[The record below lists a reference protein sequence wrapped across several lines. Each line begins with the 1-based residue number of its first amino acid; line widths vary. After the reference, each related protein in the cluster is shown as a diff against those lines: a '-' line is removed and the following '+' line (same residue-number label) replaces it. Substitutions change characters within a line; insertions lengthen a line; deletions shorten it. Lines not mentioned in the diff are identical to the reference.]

1 MRKFVPIK
9 YRELAMINC
18 EGAFDQI
25 VVLKMLRNL
34 LRVIV
39 YAPPTQ
45 SLKAQGQANEASGQ
59 TVQFI

>member
-25 VVLKMLRNL
+25 VVLKMLRDL
-34 LRVIV
+34 LRVMV
-39 YAPPTQ
+39 YAPTQ
-45 SLKAQGQANEASGQ
+45 SLKAQGQTNEASGQ

>member
-1 MRKFVPIK
+1 
-9 YRELAMINC
+9 MINC

-25 VVLKMLRNL
+25 VILKMLRDL
-34 LRVIV
+34 LRVMV

-45 SLKAQGQANEASGQ
+45 SLKAQGQSNEASGQ

>member
-1 MRKFVPIK
+1 
-9 YRELAMINC
+9 MINC

-25 VVLKMLRNL
+25 VVLKMLREL
-34 LRVIV
+34 LRVVV

-45 SLKAQGQANEASGQ
+45 SLKVQGQANEASGQ